1 LDDAET
7 LQINLCNT
15 MININ
20 MIGHDAYSNSK
31 LKLSKFQGFAVFVG
45 LATRKLFWWFSA
57 NGKMGNFLPDCQRT
71 M

>member
-1 LDDAET
+1 
-7 LQINLCNT
+7 
-15 MININ
+15 
-20 MIGHDAYSNSK
+20 MIGHDAHSNSK

-57 NGKMGNFLPDCQRT
+57 NGENGKLSPGCQRT